1 MLSAKTRGVFGKALQ
16 RFRKDG
22 EIPAVVYGHGVE
34 SRALALSG
42 QEFRRVYDKAGDS
55 TLLNLTV
62 DDQKSLRVLI
72 HDIQRDPQTDQILHV
87 DFYQVRMDEKIKA
100 EIPFHFVGESDA
112 VKAQGGT
119 LVKNLDKIEVECLP
133 GDLIH
138 RIDVDISALKNFE
151 TTITIQDLHLPSGLE
166 VLQPMDLVV
175 TSVIPPRSEEEL
187 KALNEAVVED
197 VEKVAVAEKPKKEEE
212 DATGESATGESSSIK
227 SSS

>member
-1 MLSAKTRGVFGKALQ
+1 MFA
-16 RFRKDG
+16 
-22 EIPAVVYGHGVE
+22 
-34 SRALALSG
+34 
-42 QEFRRVYDKAGDS
+42 
-55 TLLNLTV
+55 
-62 DDQKSLRVLI
+62 
-72 HDIQRDPQTDQILHV
+72 
-87 DFYQVRMDEKIKA
+87 
-100 EIPFHFVGESDA
+100 
-112 VKAQGGT
+112 
-119 LVKNLDKIEVECLP
+119 